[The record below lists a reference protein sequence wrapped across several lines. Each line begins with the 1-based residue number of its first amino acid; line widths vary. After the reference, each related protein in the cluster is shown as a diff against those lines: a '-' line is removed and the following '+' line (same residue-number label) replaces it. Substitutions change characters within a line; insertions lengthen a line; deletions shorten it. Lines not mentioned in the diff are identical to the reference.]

1 MCGRMS
7 RSLVGR
13 SLLGWSLAGVTASL
27 FAVGCVEPGDGEPS
41 LDIDKE
47 QAEALVSEGKA
58 DWGFDVCRVMGWYDD
73 GDCDRFCSTIDNDCK
88 LPRPAGLDL
97 ADDYALP
104 GPKLY
109 PESVGFDEVRGEF
122 FHGSLSAGSLSR
134 VTADGR
140 SSTVFA
146 GTGEA
151 KRFTLGVKT
160 DAERNR
166 VVVCS
171 YLNEKPQTGRVWLF
185 DMTSGARTHDVD
197 LTTAYAGAT
206 CNDVLV
212 VAGGDIL
219 VTDREHPNVY
229 RVHPKTDGTADVAIW
244 ASDSLLAKPTVGIGQ
259 NGIAMSEDGSA
270 VLVTIYLPPK
280 LIRISS
286 ANPREV
292 TRVELSGQHPLP
304 QFLAGADGMV
314 RLGADLFVTFG
325 SSLLRLQSEDGWRT
339 ARMDRF
345 EVGAKLAAVT
355 VAREQLYLLKADIP
369 SFVLGTK
376 PGAFGLMRFDP
387 AMFDVE

>member
-1 MCGRMS
+1 MS
-7 RSLVGR
+7 RRVRLGR
-13 SLLGWSLAGVTASL
+13 VVHVLSVSLLAG
-27 FAVGCVEPGDGEPS
+27 GCVEPAGEEAA

-47 QAEALVSEGKA
+47 QAETAVAEGKA
-58 DWGFDVCRVMGWYDD
+58 DWGFDVCWMMDWYGD
-73 GDCDRFCSTIDNDCK
+73 GDCDRFCSTIDSDCK

-97 ADDYALP
+97 ADDYELP
-104 GPKLY
+104 GATLY
-109 PESVGFDEVRGEF
+109 PESVGFDEARGEF
-122 FHGSLSAGSLSR
+122 FHGSLSAGSVTR
-134 VTADGR
+134 VSADGR
-140 SSTVFA
+140 SSMVFA

-160 DAERNR
+160 DAARNR

-171 YLNEKPQTGRVWLF
+171 YLDERPQTGRVWLF

-212 VAGGDIL
+212 VDGGDIL

-229 RVHPKTDGTADVAIW
+229 RVHPKSDGSADVAVW
-244 ASDSLLAKPTVGIGQ
+244 ASDPLLAKPTIGVGQ
-259 NGIAMSEDGSA
+259 NGIAMAEDGSA

-280 LIRISS
+280 LIRIST

-292 TRVELSGQHPLP
+292 KRVELHGQHPLP
-304 QFLAGADGMV
+304 EFLAGADGMV
-314 RLGADLFVTFG
+314 RLGADLYVTFG
-325 SSLLRLQSEDGWRT
+325 SSLLRLRSEDGWLT
-339 ARMDRF
+339 ARMERF

-355 VAREQLYLLKADIP
+355 VARGQLYLLKADIP
-369 SFVLGTK
+369 SFVLGTS
-376 PGAFGLMRFDP
+376 PGAFGLTRFDP